1 MSWFNPFLNC
11 FRVPELRQRILFTLG
26 MIFVARVGANI
37 PLPGLNPA
45 PLADYLAQQQ
55 SQGGGLVG
63 LYNMFT
69 GGALLKGAI
78 FALGIMP
85 YITASIILQI
95 LGIAIPALARLQKE
109 GDIGRQKLTQYTRY
123 LTIGI
128 ALIQSLLL
136 VISLV
141 RSPGT
146 IMLGYDPSVWGDLV
160 IINQMW
166 FSITSVIFLTAGT
179 VMLMWIGEQITQRG
193 VGNGISL
200 LITIGILSDLPGAFA
215 TAAALFTAPDDAT
228 GAVMSP
234 LEGILLVALF
244 VGVTAAVVLLTQGTR
259 RIPVQHAK
267 RVVGRRMLAGGTSSY
282 LPLKVNYS
290 GVMPVIF
297 ANALLMVPTQFFGS
311 LSTLPYLGFLD
322 DVAAQLTPESLTY
335 FIIYGV
341 LIMGFAYFWV
351 SLVFKPQEISEQLQQ
366 SGGYVPGVR
375 PGEPTAKFLDFVMT
389 RLTLAGAIFLTLI
402 AIFPYLLYNWFRIPF
417 NVAQF
422 FGGTGTLIAVGVML
436 DTMRQVE
443 SYLLQQQYDG
453 FLQKSKK
460 ASRSQQRAR
469 QLQEP
474 RELRGEQFG
483 GLWVWCGVLF
493 GTGLI
498 VWIVRQFLDL

>member
-1 MSWFNPFLNC
+1 MFSAFINS
-11 FRVPELRQRILFTLG
+11 FRVPELRQRIIFTLG
-26 MIFVARVGANI
+26 MIFIARVGANL
-37 PLPGLNPA
+37 PLPGFNPQ
-45 PLADYLAQQQ
+45 PLAAFLETQ
-55 SQGGGLVG
+55 SSTGGGLVG

-85 YITASIILQI
+85 YITASIILQV
-95 LGIAIPALARLQKE
+95 LGIAIPSLARLQKE
-109 GDIGRQKLTQYTRY
+109 GEIGRQKITQYTRY

-136 VISLV
+136 LATLV
-141 RSPGT
+141 NSPGT
-146 IMLGYDPSVWGDLV
+146 IMMGYDPSIHGSLIVVDQG
-160 IINQMW
+160 W
-166 FSITSVIFLTAGT
+166 FFFTSTIFLTAGT

-200 LITIGILSDLPGAFA
+200 LITIGILSSLPEAFA
-215 TAAALFTAPDDAT
+215 VMATLFTAPDDAT
-228 GAVMSP
+228 GARFGP
-234 LEGILLVALF
+234 LQGILLLAIFLS
-244 VGVTAAVVLLTQGTR
+244 VTAAIVMITQGTR
-259 RIPVQHAK
+259 RIPIQHAK

-297 ANALLMVPTQFFGS
+297 ASAILMVPQQFFV
-311 LSTLPYLGFLD
+311 YLAQIEWLAFLQ
-322 DVAAQLTPESLTY
+322 DVSAALTPESYWYL
-335 FIIYGV
+335 
-341 LIMGFAYFWV
+341 LIFGTMILGFAYFWV

-389 RLTLAGAIFLTLI
+389 RLTLAGALMLV
-402 AIFPYLLYNWFRIPF
+402 AVALFPYLLVKWFQIPF
-417 NVAQF
+417 TVSQF
-422 FGGTGTLIAVGVML
+422 FGGTGALIAVGVML

-460 ASRSQQRAR
+460 RSRAQQRAR
-469 QLQEP
+469 SVQES

-483 GLWVWCGVLF
+483 GLWIWCGVLL

-498 VWIVRQFLDL
+498 TWVVRQFLDL